1 MFSCSVVSDSLWL
14 HGLQHTGLLCPSPSL
29 RACSNSSSL
38 SWWCQPTI
46 SSFVI
51 PFSCHQS
58 FPTSGLFQ
66 WVVSSHQVA
75 TVLELQLQLWSFQ
88 WILKVDLFLGLTGLI
103 SLQSKGLSRVFS
115 NTTVWKDQ
123 LYNSQPSLW
132 SNSHIHSK
140 TGEYIYQN
148 DKNAELDDRIQEFKI

>member
-1 MFSCSVVSDSLWL
+1 MFNCSVVSDYLWP
-14 HGLQHTGLLCPSPSL
+14 HGLQHTRLLCPSPSL

-38 SWWCQPTI
+38 SWWCHPTI

-51 PFSCHQS
+51 PFSCHQY

-88 WILKVDLFLGLTGLI
+88 WIPRVDLFLGLTGLI
-103 SLQSKGLSRVFS
+103 SLQFKGLSRVFS
-115 NTTVWKDQ
+115 NTTVWKFQ
-123 LYNSQPSLW
+123 LYSTQPSLW

-140 TGEYIYQN
+140 TGEYTYQN
-148 DKNAELDDRIQEFKI
+148 DKNVELGDRIQEFKI